1 MNNVDDRVSK
11 NEYLALRK
19 AFVRHKIKIEEIKNS
34 SLCFGDKARKLIK
47 DGVTDNMVYARRL
60 LEMK

>member
-1 MNNVDDRVSK
+1 M
-11 NEYLALRK
+11 RK
-19 AFVRHKIKIEEIKNS
+19 TFVQHKEKIEEVKNAT
-34 SLCFGDKARKLIK
+34 LCFGDKARKLIK

>member
-1 MNNVDDRVSK
+1 MSRDDRVSK
-11 NEYLALRK
+11 GQYLALRK
-19 AFVRHKIKIEEIKNS
+19 TFVQHKEKIEEVKNAT
-34 SLCFGDKARKLIK
+34 LCFGDKARKLIK